1 MARQAKQI
9 NGQENFID
17 LSSLDAKLAR
27 GVQERAFGKGIALA
41 AGFDLGAALPLDA
54 RVVANTIA
62 ERNEHVTGNRAY
74 EGMQVY
80 VIETK
85 KNYQLVDGNWIE
97 TGVTAEQ
104 LESIHSAIDAA
115 KAEVTKLVEAEATR
129 AKAKEGELEA
139 SITALEEEHD
149 DLEGRVSA
157 AETKIS
163 ANTSA
168 IEGINSEI
176 TEVKADISA
185 KGVAIE
191 AVSGRVTTLEQ
202 AKTVSD
208 KKITT
213 LETGLAEEISRAKGE
228 EARIEGLVTT
238 EVNRAKAEENKI
250 RGEFAAAD
258 TAMSEALTE
267 KITEVSN
274 KLTSGKAEL
283 QGKIDAVSAV
293 AEQNKTGIAKVK
305 EDLTQEIA
313 DRKAADQAQ
322 DVVIATK
329 ADKSYV
335 DLELGKKAEKAHT
348 HVMADITDLGTV
360 AGLNVGNAAGQVP
373 VLDEHGK
380 LAMSTIPTLAIN
392 ETKVVDTIEA
402 AMALNQKAGDIVIIN
417 PASVQR
423 ANIVE
428 KYNADQKNLAKGYEI
443 VDVNVLND
451 EFAGY
456 LAQGKTTFICVEPE
470 ADTFEERYRPLNSL
484 ADTMNKAEIQAE
496 LAKKDNIESVNNKV
510 QGAKDYADNK
520 ISAAKTELS
529 GAIDTAKTEL
539 TSAIEAVEGKADTN
553 TAEIAKVKEAATKLK
568 AVVDTHVADAV
579 KHITAEERTS
589 WNSRTKKVVASIG
602 DAAAKEFE
610 VAHNLESEDVMVT
623 VKAADTKEVVFTDV
637 KVKDENTIV
646 VSFGMIPAE
655 NEFKVVVIG

>member
-1 MARQAKQI
+1 MRILNNLDLRQNQLLQAVVHNLAQAPSSPVKGQI
-9 NGQENFID
+9 YFNTTDHKFYGYGENGWLD
-17 LSSLDAKLAR
+17 LSYSFDDNDIQATLT
-27 GVQERAFGKGIALA
+27 ALRQ
-41 AGFDLGAALPLDA
+41 D
-54 RVVANTIA
+54 
-62 ERNEHVTGNRAY
+62 
-74 EGMQVY
+74 
-80 VIETK
+80 
-85 KNYQLVDGNWIE
+85 
-97 TGVTAEQ
+97 
-104 LESIHSAIDAA
+104 IDA
-115 KAEVTKLVEAEATR
+115 EVVR
-129 AKAKEGELEA
+129 AKAKEEEL
-139 SITALEEEHD
+139 
-149 DLEGRVSA
+149 
-157 AETKIS
+157 
-163 ANTSA
+163 NSA
-168 IEGINSEI
+168 IEA
-176 TEVKADISA
+176 EV
-185 KGVAIE
+185 
-191 AVSGRVTTLEQ
+191 
-202 AKTVSD
+202 
-208 KKITT
+208 
-213 LETGLAEEISRAKGE
+213 SRAKGE
-228 EARIEGLVTT
+228 EARIEGLVTA
-238 EVNRAKAEENKI
+238 EADRAKAEESKI

-274 KLTSGKAEL
+274 KLTSDKAEL

-293 AEQNKTGIAKVK
+293 AEQNKTDIAKAK
-305 EDLTQEIA
+305 EDLTQEVT

-335 DLELGKKAEKAHT
+335 DLELGKKAEKVHT

-360 AGLNVGNAAGQVP
+360 ARLNVGNEAGQVP

-392 ETKVVDTIEA
+392 ETKVVNTIEE
-402 AMALNQKAGDIVIIN
+402 AMALNQKSGDIVVIN
-417 PASVQR
+417 PTSVQR
-423 ANIVE
+423 ADIVK

-470 ADTFEERYRPLNSL
+470 AETFEERYRPLNSL

-496 LAKKDNIESVNNKV
+496 LAKKDDIESVNNKV

-529 GAIDTAKTEL
+529 GAIDTAKSEL
-539 TSAIEAVEGKADTN
+539 TSAIGAVDTKADANAT
-553 TAEIAKVKEAATKLK
+553 EIGKIKEAATALK
-568 AVVDTHVADAV
+568 AVVDEHVADAV

-589 WNSRTKKVVASIG
+589 WNSRTKKVVATIG

-610 VAHNLESEDVMVT
+610 VAHNLGSEDVMVT
-623 VKAADTKEVVFTDV
+623 VKAANTKEVVFTDV